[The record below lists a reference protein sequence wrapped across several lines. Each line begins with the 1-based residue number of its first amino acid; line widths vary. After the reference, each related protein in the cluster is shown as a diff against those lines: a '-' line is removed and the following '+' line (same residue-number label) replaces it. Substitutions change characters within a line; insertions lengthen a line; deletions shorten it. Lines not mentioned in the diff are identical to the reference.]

1 MLTHVSLATV
11 SQSIRQSLRNQISSG
26 DNTNNL
32 VVVVD
37 NDQKTKAQ
45 RPKESIRSLE
55 ITKQQKKYKISQCRS
70 TAVHTHER
78 MHTCIDA
85 VSFTV

>member
-1 MLTHVSLATV
+1 MLTHVSLATL

-55 ITKQQKKYKISQCRS
+55 ITKQQKKYKNSQCHS
-70 TAVHTHER
+70 TAVHTHET